1 MLERLAGRRASFT
14 CGMKDGETVALLGD
28 LEPAEGGFR
37 ILRARIAHGE
47 KGFTLGSSDP
57 ILVSAPR

>member
-1 MLERLAGRRASFT
+1 
-14 CGMKDGETVALLGD
+14 MKDGETVALLGD

-47 KGFTLGSSDP
+47 KGFTLVSSGP